1 MLIQIRE
8 AEKLEGFSGY
18 QSPDK
23 VIKLYG
29 HKESEQKR
37 KEYTFRFFIV
47 HFECSV
53 HSYCT
58 ASLDRLL

>member
-8 AEKLEGFSGY
+8 AEKLERFSGY

-47 HFECSV
+47 HS
-53 HSYCT
+53 
-58 ASLDRLL
+58 